1 LAKPREA
8 VDSELAQ
15 PIVFLPDPLRQALS
29 PQKNFSCQQEP
40 SSGALLKWALMVFPW
55 RKMTKAM
62 ARSEDVVTVFKHRG
76 SECQALLTGRI
87 TIDSSPD
94 LRETLLKQLA
104 SLSCRTLTIDFNE
117 VAYVDTSG
125 LAMLVEI
132 LKAAR
137 TQGKE
142 FQLTGLKERPRYLLE
157 TTRLLRFFHEANSDT
172 VQKSDSSESPQ

>member
-1 LAKPREA
+1 MA
-8 VDSELAQ
+8 
-15 PIVFLPDPLRQALS
+15 
-29 PQKNFSCQQEP
+29 
-40 SSGALLKWALMVFPW
+40 FPW

-62 ARSEDVVTVFKHRG
+62 ARIEDVEAVFEHRG
-76 SECQALLTGRI
+76 AECQTALTGRI

-104 SLSCRTLTIDFNE
+104 SPGCQTLTVDFNE

-157 TTRLLRFFHEANSDT
+157 TTRLLRFFHEANSQT
-172 VQKSDSSESPQ
+172 AQKSDSSESPQ

>member
-1 LAKPREA
+1 MA
-8 VDSELAQ
+8 
-15 PIVFLPDPLRQALS
+15 
-29 PQKNFSCQQEP
+29 
-40 SSGALLKWALMVFPW
+40 FPW

-62 ARSEDVVTVFKHRG
+62 AQSEDVEAVFEHRG
-76 SECQALLTGRI
+76 AECQAVLRGRI

-94 LRETLLKQLA
+94 LRDTLLKQLA
-104 SLSCRTLTIDFNE
+104 SPSCRTLTIDFNG

-142 FQLTGLKERPRYLLE
+142 FQLTGLKQRPRYLLE
-157 TTRLLRFFHEANSDT
+157 RTRLLRFFHEANSET
-172 VQKSDSSESPQ
+172 VQKSDSSERPQ

>member
-1 LAKPREA
+1 MA
-8 VDSELAQ
+8 
-15 PIVFLPDPLRQALS
+15 
-29 PQKNFSCQQEP
+29 
-40 SSGALLKWALMVFPW
+40 FPW
-55 RKMTKAM
+55 RKVTKAM
-62 ARSEDVVTVFKHRG
+62 ARIEDVEAVFEHRG
-76 SECQALLTGRI
+76 TECQAVLTGRI

-104 SLSCRTLTIDFNE
+104 TPGCRTLTIDFNE

-137 TQGKE
+137 TQGKG

-157 TTRLLRFFHEANSDT
+157 TTRLLRFFHEADNEA
-172 VQKSDSSESPQ
+172 VRKSDSSESPQ

>member
-1 LAKPREA
+1 
-8 VDSELAQ
+8 
-15 PIVFLPDPLRQALS
+15 
-29 PQKNFSCQQEP
+29 
-40 SSGALLKWALMVFPW
+40 MVFPW
-55 RKMTKAM
+55 QKMTKAI
-62 ARSEDVVTVFKHRG
+62 ARSEDVEAVFEHRG
-76 SECQALLTGRI
+76 AECQAVLTGRI

-104 SLSCRTLTIDFNE
+104 SPNCRTLTVDFNG

-142 FQLTGLKERPRYLLE
+142 FQLAGLKERPRYLLE
-157 TTRLLRFFHEANSDT
+157 TTRLLPFFHEANSET
-172 VQKSDSSESPQ
+172 LQKSDSSESPQ

>member
-1 LAKPREA
+1 MA
-8 VDSELAQ
+8 
-15 PIVFLPDPLRQALS
+15 
-29 PQKNFSCQQEP
+29 
-40 SSGALLKWALMVFPW
+40 FPC

-62 ARSEDVVTVFKHRG
+62 ARSEDVEAVFEHRG
-76 SECQALLTGRI
+76 PECQAVLTGRI

-104 SLSCRTLTIDFNE
+104 SPGCLTLTIDFNE

-157 TTRLLRFFHEANSDT
+157 TTRLLRFFHEAKSET
-172 VQKSDSSESPQ
+172 VQKSASSESPQ